1 MARARHTAPRASPA
15 GPGRLAA
22 SGRLALKDFFS
33 RQRVASKPP
42 LYPGPRFPYH
52 LGGGGGATVRKR
64 SASLAASG
72 VDRWALQVC
81 SALHAEATALH
92 AKSALCI
99 FGSVGSASA
108 RPRLVE
114 HTAHLSFRRPALTW
128 GLPLATCVSSSVC
141 TPAAFIPIVP
151 AQCGHSSQLN
161 LLKFDLPLHVS

>member
-1 MARARHTAPRASPA
+1 MARARHGPASESRGPRPTRSQRPA
-15 GPGRLAA
+15 GAQR
-22 SGRLALKDFFS
+22 FFFKTT
-33 RQRVASKPP
+33 RGVEAPP
-42 LYPGPRFPYH
+42 LPRTPVSLPF
-52 LGGGGGATVRKR
+52 GGSGGATVRKR

-99 FGSVGSASA
+99 FGSVGSAPA